1 MLAAFLQTKIFYRQ
15 AIDAN
20 RPQLGVL
27 FVDFFSFYTEYKMKE
42 IDIKPFGW
50 DHPIDGSP
58 IVYRN
63 KDMINLQITDPLN
76 SSNNVAK
83 SSYQF
88 MQLENLF
95 NFIYFSFF
103 QPNQDSILGNVFE
116 SSKLFH
122 YLTLSHN
129 KNF

>member
-88 MQLENLF
+88 
-95 NFIYFSFF
+95 IYFSFF